1 MKQPTYHVQIPV
13 IDIEHYR
20 AGVKAAPSSSSE
32 DRDIDQKHA
41 EDARALADFMWHCVP
56 SGYSDAV
63 IMALIDNY
71 IRAGSEADIL
81 AHLSVKLLPYLPDSV

>member
-20 AGVKAAPSSSSE
+20 AGVKVACAS
-32 DRDIDQKHA
+32 DRCL
-41 EDARALADFMWHCVP
+41 EDARALADFMWNCVP
-56 SGYSDAV
+56 SGYNDAV

-81 AHLSVKLLPYLPDSV
+81 AQLSVKLLPYLPDSV